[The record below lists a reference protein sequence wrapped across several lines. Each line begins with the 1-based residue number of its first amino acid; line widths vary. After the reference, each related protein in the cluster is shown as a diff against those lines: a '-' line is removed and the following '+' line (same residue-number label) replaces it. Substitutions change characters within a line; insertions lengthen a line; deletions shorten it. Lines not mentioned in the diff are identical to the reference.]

1 MIDIDLDHDAFHGND
16 GIESARILRKLAD
29 QLEINSQI
37 LRLHA
42 RYSLLCTTATATTE
56 VPEGRSCQ
64 ILAYLY
70 DSNGN
75 YVGTCEVQAD
85 KKELLR

>member
-1 MIDIDLDHDAFHGND
+1 MQLMIDIDLDHDAFDGKH

-29 QLEINSQI
+29 QLECTEI
-37 LRLHA
+37 L
-42 RYSLLCTTATATTE
+42 E

-64 ILAYLY
+64 IFAYLY

-75 YVGTCEVQAD
+75 YVGTCEVHAD